1 MQQQE
6 GEERSRP
13 LPAQGNLT
21 AVFHNGQRS
30 ENAEFNGNVAFVA
43 LVSFRG

>member
-6 GEERSRP
+6 GEESSRP
-13 LPAQGNLT
+13 LPVQTNRS
-21 AVFHNGQRS
+21 AVLDDGQRS
-30 ENAEFNGNVAFVA
+30 EDAELNGNVAFVA